1 MPTTNEDFFS
11 REQMQNMAMGLG
23 QGLQGRDF
31 ASSFGAALSGTVGA
45 DLIRQQRREERQQ
58 RLEDLAAIEE
68 KQKQA
73 EIRAEEG
80 QIRAEGRETTRRSEE
95 RKQRLADLADSAV
108 RAEESQIRAEARARQ
123 NAINQR
129 ADLAAWQKQQ
139 REQSQFFSIDQGRK
153 TKKPPHPAIA
163 EFNKWFASMFNGDRL
178 RYKGNSPI
186 SLYDE
191 RTMSNSKQPR
201 SRGMM
206 RTSDG
211 RMVKAVEDTDQD
223 TPIFGEDGRDY
234 VD

>member
-139 REQSQFFSIDQGRK
+139 REQSQFFAIDQGRK
-153 TKKPPHPAIA
+153 TKQPPKSLA
-163 EFNKWFASMFNGDRL
+163 EFDKWFASMFNGDRP

-191 RTMSNSKQPR
+191 RTMSDPKQPLLDN
-201 SRGMM
+201 G
-206 RTSDG
+206 G
-211 RMVKAVEDTDQD
+211 R
-223 TPIFGEDGRDY
+223 
-234 VD
+234 

>member
-45 DLIRQQRREERQQ
+45 DLIRQQRREERKQ

-80 QIRAEGRETTRRSEE
+80 QIRAE
-95 RKQRLADLADSAV
+95 K
-108 RAEESQIRAEARARQ
+108 RARQ
-123 NAINQR
+123 NAVDQR

-139 REQSQFFSIDQGRK
+139 REQSKFFAIDQGLK
-153 TKKPPHPAIA
+153 TSG
-163 EFNKWFASMFNGDRL
+163 NKDAALKAMQEWFASLMAGD
-178 RYKGNSPI
+178 
-186 SLYDE
+186 
-191 RTMSNSKQPR
+191 QPR
-201 SRGMM
+201 YPGSAPIDPYAKVDDETAIGKPMNYGSYQDRRSKAPRRPEPQGESE
-206 RTSDG
+206 TSLMDIVDPYRRDIEAEGG
-211 RMVKAVEDTDQD
+211 R
-223 TPIFGEDGRDY
+223 
-234 VD
+234 